1 VLRTRLL
8 QPDILRALAAAG
20 HGSLLL
26 VTDGNF
32 PHATAPFAGA
42 PRVYLNLS
50 PGVVTVEQALEAILS
65 VLPVE
70 RAALMDPQEEGSE
83 PPAAHASLMALLPSG
98 TPVDHIRR
106 LDFYAATRS
115 DDLALV
121 VATADQRPYANV
133 LLTVGVVSA

>member
-1 VLRTRLL
+1 MLRTRLL

-20 HGSLLL
+20 HGSLVLI
-26 VTDGNF
+26 TDGNF
-32 PHATAPFAGA
+32 PHATAPFPAA
-42 PRVYLNLS
+42 PRIYLNLS
-50 PGVVTVEQALEAILS
+50 PGVVTADEVLDAILS
-65 VLPVE
+65 AIPVE
-70 RAALMDPQEEGSE
+70 RAALMDPQEEGDQ
-83 PPAAHASLMALLPSG
+83 PPNAHASLIALLPSG

-106 LDFYAATRS
+106 FDFYAATRS